1 MSITNLKYY
10 LLTDLVSTM
19 VKPKDVKLGK
29 ISNLYRHNLEQR
41 DNKLELLALVK
52 TLCEHSCK
60 PEDYLQD
67 ILTIANIIST
77 DKLIIRTSTRVIDL
91 TEEAIEYIKN
101 ISSSYHPYGSDIKD
115 RIQEVC
121 LYI

>member
-19 VKPKDVKLGK
+19 VKPKAIKLGK

-52 TLCEHSCK
+52 TLCEHSDK
-60 PEDYLQD
+60 PEDYIHD

-77 DKLIIRTSTRVIDL
+77 DRLIIRTRARVIDL

>member
-19 VKPKDVKLGK
+19 VKPKAVKLGK

-41 DNKLELLALVK
+41 ENKLELLALVK
-52 TLCEHSCK
+52 TLCEHSNK

-77 DKLIIRTSTRVIDL
+77 DKLIIKTRTRAMDFTA
-91 TEEAIEYIKN
+91 EAIEYITR
-101 ISSSYHPYGSDIKD
+101 IASSYHPYGSGMRERIK
-115 RIQEVC
+115 EVC

>member
-19 VKPKDVKLGK
+19 VKPKAIKLGK

-52 TLCEHSCK
+52 TLCENSNK

-77 DKLIIRTSTRVIDL
+77 DRLIIRTRARVIDL

-101 ISSSYHPYGSDIKD
+101 IASSYHPYGREIKD

>member
-19 VKPKDVKLGK
+19 VKPKDVKLGN

-41 DNKLELLALVK
+41 ENKLELLGLVK
-52 TLCEHSCK
+52 TLCEHSNK

-77 DKLIIRTSTRVIDL
+77 DKLIIRTRSRVIDL

-101 ISSSYHPYGSDIKD
+101 ISSSYHPYGSEIKD

>member
-19 VKPKDVKLGK
+19 VKPKAVKLGK

-41 DNKLELLALVK
+41 ENKLELLALVK
-52 TLCEHSCK
+52 TLCEHSNK

-77 DKLIIRTSTRVIDL
+77 DKLIIKTRTRAMDFTA
-91 TEEAIEYIKN
+91 EAIEYIKN

-115 RIQEVC
+115 RIEEVC
-121 LYI
+121 LYV